1 MGQWRSDPK
10 IVASVML
17 EFYKNL
23 FSSSNSI
30 QPDLALDSIQTTV
43 TEDMN
48 RQLLA
53 EFLEG
58 EVMLAL
64 NQMVPLKAPG
74 PDGMPP
80 LFFQHY

>member
-1 MGQWRSDPK
+1 MCQWRLDPK

-17 EFYKNL
+17 KFYKNL
-23 FSSSNSI
+23 FSSSNSVL
-30 QPDLALDSIQTTV
+30 PDLALDSIQTIV

-58 EVMLAL
+58 EVTLAL
-64 NQMVPLKAPG
+64 N
-74 PDGMPP
+74 
-80 LFFQHY
+80 